1 MPASRKKAKQAP
13 EPVKTGATEV
23 AKEATISGIA
33 AKETPKIMS
42 NTQLPNDDVYE
53 GLDDTGASNGS
64 TGAGFRINFGEIK
77 GLEPIADGKYDAV
90 IAKAE
95 FGMSQKQQPKCD
107 IRWKIEEEGDFQGR
121 IVFDTLSFADAA
133 LWRVKEV
140 LVALGFDEDFNDELT
155 ADMLF
160 GMRGVITVATE
171 PQTQLNPAT
180 GKPWPARPRVKAV
193 APIGSNASLESML
206 G

>member
-1 MPASRKKAKQAP
+1 MPRKAKQAP
-13 EPVKTGATEV
+13 TIEV
-23 AKEATISGIA
+23 AKEATTSSIA
-33 AKETPKIMS
+33 AKEIE
-42 NTQLPNDDVYE
+42 NTMTNANAHDEASE
-53 GLDDTGASNGS
+53 GLDDTNG
-64 TGAGFRINFGEIK
+64 GIGNGGGFRINFGDIK
-77 GLEPIADGKYDAV
+77 ELDPIPDGKYDAV

-95 FGMSQKQQPKCD
+95 FGLSQKQQPKCD
-107 IRWKIEEEGDFQGR
+107 IRWKIEEEGDFAGR
-121 IVFDTLSFADAA
+121 VVFDTLSFAPNA

-140 LVALGFDEDFNDELT
+140 LVALGFEEDFNDELT
-155 ADMLF
+155 TDMLL

-171 PQTQLNPAT
+171 QQTQINPAT